1 MHNSIFL
8 YIDYPITYIHASVLC
23 QSECACVYKTVNM
36 VVFFVKSNEINYPKG
51 RALLQMFRVVPQMK
65 SELGDQGLLMN
76 LSPRL
81 QND

>member
-1 MHNSIFL
+1 
-8 YIDYPITYIHASVLC
+8 
-23 QSECACVYKTVNM
+23 M